1 MIETIAARARDFGE
15 RGGVVW
21 KSHHFAHG
29 WRVAV
34 RRERGHPCREVAV
47 PDCGAL
53 PTGSG
58 HWTHRK
64 SIARIADCGREQAFK
79 GQGSMTRVQR
89 HPSRDASRHS
99 DRVPPKARHFRFMIE
114 RTAREPSGRSSAG
127 VQPVQ
132 RAVPDDSECIAAES
146 VGSGLNNG
154 ERGRG
159 ADRRIDGAA
168 AIDQY
173 LQPGLRGERLTRGD
187 HLVGDCWHPLRSIG
201 EIPAHLGRLSSAF
214 ARWETMFRGEFLMR
228 AHLRL
233 QIADN
238 IHA

>member
-1 MIETIAARARDFGE
+1 M
-15 RGGVVW
+15 
-21 KSHHFAHG
+21 
-29 WRVAV
+29 
-34 RRERGHPCREVAV
+34 
-47 PDCGAL
+47 
-53 PTGSG
+53 
-58 HWTHRK
+58 
-64 SIARIADCGREQAFK
+64 ARIADCGREQAFE

-89 HPSRDASRHS
+89 HPAGDASRHS
-99 DRVPPKARHFRFMIE
+99 DRVPSEARHFCFMIE
-114 RTAREPSGRSSAG
+114 RTARKSSGRSSAG

-146 VGSGLNNG
+146 VGSGLHNG

-201 EIPAHLGRLSSAF
+201 EIPAHLGRL
-214 ARWETMFRGEFLMR
+214 ARGFIRREHCFT
-228 AHLRL
+228 
-233 QIADN
+233 
-238 IHA
+238 